1 MTASYSRYSPSR
13 FFGDMEDIEEQT
25 AGSAKPEHM
34 MNAPEMEN
42 EKRYDIS
49 QVLLIS
55 RGDDGFVRS
64 LIKMFVVQTP
74 IYIDKIFK
82 FYEAGDYKSMG
93 EIAHQLKQS
102 IYAMGVNG
110 LKKTV
115 FQIVHA
121 GRTEMVSENFGQYL
135 EQLRQTADLVI
146 EDLKR
151 DFNI

>member
-1 MTASYSRYSPSR
+1 MTANYSRYSPSKM
-13 FFGDMEDIEEQT
+13 FGNMEDFDEQRNRDL
-25 AGSAKPEHM
+25 EHGL
-34 MNAPEMEN
+34 NAPEMEN

-74 IYIDKIFK
+74 IYIDKIFS

-102 IYAMGVNG
+102 IYAMGINE

-121 GRTEMVSENFGQYL
+121 GRTEMVSENFGQHL
-135 EQLRQTADLVI
+135 THLRQTADLVI
-146 EDLKR
+146 EDLKH